1 MSAVSRLGAFWGIFA
16 CGAFFGLAAGCKRSP
31 PPTGAVP
38 SAKASGLAST
48 ASSALS
54 QPDAEAEPSHCRRLP
69 GFELT
74 LAAEASTDAKRRD
87 SQEDE
92 DDDALMPFGVDTGS
106 AVAVPNGFAVAGI
119 RGAGEAFVAVLGEQ
133 ASRRVD
139 LGELHGDAETPAL
152 SAFDE
157 RVLVALRSS
166 DAAGFTIK
174 LASVPL
180 VGGDV
185 EWGYELSKL
194 GKAVTDVDVA
204 VSGAHALLVFQADAK
219 QGGPRLLVG
228 SFAPATIKQPFE
240 AKPLDVKDAEMPRVV
255 ARPGGFWLT
264 WVRSLPEPKK
274 PAGPRPASDAGAPD
288 PEEREI
294 LEVGLRVV
302 EVAKLDEQG
311 KLVGAAR
318 RVGEPRR
325 QVLLYDVAALASGGL
340 LVATRSDSAT
350 PGAEGGALLLSEIG
364 ADGSVRVDQL
374 EDEDIGVGAPT
385 LLVDHDAKLPGP
397 WLTLSAPNDS
407 TRAGLAQGS
416 QTKLQADPALGHA
429 EIVAVS
435 GGHFLAQ
442 RGRGRGIAF
451 DALDCS
457 WPSEPAPDKSP
468 AKK

>member
-1 MSAVSRLGAFWGIFA
+1 MSGVSRLGAVGGIFA
-16 CGAFFGLAAGCKRSP
+16 CGTFFGLAAGCKRP
-31 PPTGAVP
+31 QPPTGTAASASP
-38 SAKASGLAST
+38 SALAPA
-48 ASSALS
+48 ASSALA
-54 QPDAEAEPSHCRRLP
+54 PAEDPAESHCRRLP

-74 LAAEASTDAKRRD
+74 LAADAPSAKSAEAQA
-87 SQEDE
+87 DE

-106 AVAVPNGFAVAGI
+106 AVASPNGFAVAGI
-119 RGAGEAFVAVLGEQ
+119 RGAGQAFVALLGEQ
-133 ASRRVD
+133 TSRRVD

-152 SAFDE
+152 AALDE

-174 LASVPL
+174 LGSVPL
-180 VGGDV
+180 ASGGV

-194 GKAVTDVDVA
+194 GKAVTDVDLA
-204 VSGAHALLVFQADAK
+204 VSGAHGLLVFQAEAK
-219 QGGPRLLVG
+219 PGGARLLVG
-228 SFAPATIKQPFE
+228 SFAHASLKEPFE

-255 ARPGGFWLT
+255 ARPGGFWLS

-274 PAGPRPASDAGAPD
+274 PAPSKPASDAGAAD

-294 LEVGLRVV
+294 LDVGLRVV

-311 KLVGAAR
+311 KLMGAAR

-325 QVLLYDVAALASGGL
+325 QVLLYDVALLASGGL
-340 LVATRSDSAT
+340 LVATRSDSAA
-350 PGAEGGALLLSEIG
+350 PGAEGGALLLSEVG
-364 ADGSVRVDQL
+364 ADGSVRAEQL
-374 EDEDIGVGAPT
+374 EDDDIGVGAPT
-385 LLVDHDAKLPGP
+385 LLVDRDAKLPGP
-397 WLTLSAPNDS
+397 WLTSSAPNDA
-407 TRAGLAQGS
+407 TRVGLAQGA

-442 RGRGRGIAF
+442 RARGRAITF

-457 WPSEPAPDKSP
+457 WPSDVPPDKP
-468 AKK
+468 AEKK